1 LEMASLI
8 GYPAFSS
15 NRSIEFECFTRQKA
29 SEFNPL
35 VLALPIIILLHFAFS
50 VWVAYAKVLSPA
62 TPFPSK
68 TIFRRYAHV
77 TGFLIAVLSATITI
91 LLYSVNIFT
100 PRLASIAGLTFGLNG
115 FAGLL
120 LVPTI
125 HPGWLSWRRLFT
137 IGGIF
142 NVAGGVCVALLM
154 YPSYP
159 LYIIHKYSM
168 AGLFVVCLSEFT
180 INVITPSS
188 SNYRS
193 YEAKSHFGSFI
204 DFLSKQGQLPNKNF
218 FRQLAGVQI
227 AILVTILYIITFWPF
242 MDYTT
247 YRNLSLETRMTGAVL
262 LIVSIWG
269 NSLSTLGPT
278 LMYRGKMERV
288 WALMMYNCF
297 AFPIPQ
303 ITAFFILFHPLN
315 FGGNFDAKIM
325 GLRPVHGPVLWA
337 MQ

>member
-1 LEMASLI
+1 M
-8 GYPAFSS
+8 
-15 NRSIEFECFTRQKA
+15 
-29 SEFNPL
+29 
-35 VLALPIIILLHFAFS
+35 VLALPLITLLHFGFS
-50 VWVAYAKVLSPA
+50 VWVAYTKVLSPA
-62 TPFPSK
+62 TAFPSK

-77 TGFLIAVLSATITI
+77 TGFLVAVLTATISI

-100 PRLASIAGLTFGLNG
+100 PTLASIAGLMFGLNG

-159 LYIIHKYSM
+159 LYIIHKFSM
-168 AGLFVVCLSEFT
+168 AALFVVCLSEFI
-180 INVITPSS
+180 INILTPNSRS
-188 SNYRS
+188 FRPHEPRSN
-193 YEAKSHFGSFI
+193 FGALV
-204 DFLSKQGQLPNKNF
+204 DFLSKQGQIPNKNF

-227 AILVTILYIITFWPF
+227 AILVTIGYIIMFWPF
-242 MDYTT
+242 MDYTC
-247 YRNLSLETRMTGAVL
+247 YQSLSLETRMTGAVL

-278 LMYRGKMERV
+278 LMYRGKMDRV
-288 WALMMYNCF
+288 WALVMYNCF

-303 ITAFFILFHPLN
+303 ITAFFILFHPMN
-315 FGGNFDAKIM
+315 FGGDFDAKLRS
-325 GLRPVHGPVLWA
+325 LRPVHGPVLWA